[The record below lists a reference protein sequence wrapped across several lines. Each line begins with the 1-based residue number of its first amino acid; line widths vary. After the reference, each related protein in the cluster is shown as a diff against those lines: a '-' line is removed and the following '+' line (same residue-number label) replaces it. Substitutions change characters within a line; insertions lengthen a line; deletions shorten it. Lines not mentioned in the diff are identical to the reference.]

1 VVLGL
6 LSPAI
11 AVRRGMERLEAK
23 RRSTLALLSFLYFL
37 ALLSACTLVSQHEV
51 PKSGLWKSF
60 SGAPAVALATAG
72 HLARH
77 LKGLPVVKPRGAGPR
92 RFRARGILPR
102 TALNLGKTAGPPS
115 R

>member
-1 VVLGL
+1 MVLGL

-37 ALLSACTLVSQHEV
+37 ALL
-51 PKSGLWKSF
+51 
-60 SGAPAVALATAG
+60 
-72 HLARH
+72 ARH

-92 RFRARGILPR
+92 RFRARGILLR